1 MAARDEFLAALETAR
16 SRMMNEDGQ
25 PVLEGWNR
33 KVLYHFSDI
42 DEYWYMQVVDG
53 YPQPPVQEEIEDA
66 DVRIK
71 MTSDIF
77 VGLMNGTVN
86 GMRAFT
92 SGKVKVKA
100 SMADV
105 RKLQVFM

>member
-1 MAARDEFLAALETAR
+1 MPDRKEFLAALETAR
-16 SRMMNEDGQ
+16 SRMIGEDGK
-25 PVLEGWNR
+25 PVLTGWNR
-33 KVLYHFSDI
+33 QVLYYFSDI

-53 YPQPPVQEEIEDA
+53 YPQSPVQEEIEDA
-66 DVRIK
+66 DVKIK
-71 MTSDIF
+71 MTSEIF

>member
-1 MAARDEFLAALETAR
+1 MPDRKEFLAALETAR
-16 SRMMNEDGQ
+16 SRMIDEDGK
-25 PVLEGWNR
+25 PVLTGWNR
-33 KVLYHFSDI
+33 KVLYHFPDI

-66 DVRIK
+66 DVRIR
-71 MTSDIF
+71 MTSEIF